1 MLCSLCLIT
10 DVFYHKQQIFLCW
23 WTSLKQMPVTQGEGL
38 FFVLWYICLLLNCML
53 SDSASFSPLKR
64 CQWLLFCSVM
74 LYVSQ
79 GFSFVNYM
87 AKGHTLN
94 NTIKYLSF
102 IPNCATHSCL
112 QVKLSAHS
120 RESKTIKAV
129 KKQTPDWCI
138 GLQENNLA
146 IAKSITEISNPV
158 CYLKVAT
165 WLPWHRAKWPFGR
178 VCWTFL
184 KHGTKMWVFLK

>member
-1 MLCSLCLIT
+1 MSYHRCLLSQATNLSVLVNISEADACDPGWRFILCSVIYLP
-10 DVFYHKQQIFLCW
+10 
-23 WTSLKQMPVTQGEGL
+23 SLEL
-38 FFVLWYICLLLNCML
+38 H
-53 SDSASFSPLKR
+53 A
-64 CQWLLFCSVM
+64 QWLSFFLSSKEMSVTVV
-74 LYVSQ
+74 LLCDAYVSQ

-94 NTIKYLSF
+94 NTFKYLSF

-178 VCWTFL
+178 VRWTFL